1 MECILLEC
9 ISLECI
15 LWSAYHWSAYCGLD
29 IMECILLE
37 CILLECILW
46 SAYHW
51 SAYCGLDIMEWM
63 SSVYYRLDINVD
75 NFVLECPPEYIPHIY
90 KWLKNDISVIL
101 GQIK

>member
-1 MECILLEC
+1 
-9 ISLECI
+9 
-15 LWSAYHWSAYCGLD
+15 
-29 IMECILLE
+29 
-37 CILLECILW
+37 
-46 SAYHW
+46 
-51 SAYCGLDIMEWM
+51 MEWM